1 MWLAL
6 SVVCLKSFYK
16 SFTVKLMSAMCVT
29 ILPGMGISINKV
41 IVHFLVC
48 SLSLSSIQQSGNVAC
63 TFCFTASPLRC
74 FRPLPSK
81 STFLFL
87 LFLLFYVAVVK

>member
-1 MWLAL
+1 
-6 SVVCLKSFYK
+6 
-16 SFTVKLMSAMCVT
+16 MSAMCVT

-63 TFCFTASPLRC
+63 PFCFTASPAMFQAFAFKKYVSIFSFSSSLC
-74 FRPLPSK
+74 GSSK
-81 STFLFL
+81 
-87 LFLLFYVAVVK
+87 